1 MPDLI
6 VQNLARAF
14 PTRGEPLVVL
24 RGCSLELS
32 NGENAVIVGP
42 SGSGKSTFLYIVG
55 TLDRP
60 TSGTV
65 TLAGENP
72 FELDEPR
79 LAAFRNERIGF
90 VFQDHHLLPQCSVLE
105 NVLVPALATG
115 GVSPE
120 LVLRAREL
128 LGRVGLGNRL
138 DHRSA
143 ELSGGERQRT
153 AVARALL
160 RRPRLVLADEP
171 TGNLDRTTA
180 AAIGDSARRNARARE
195 NDDDRGDAQPGA
207 GPALRAE
214 VRARRGAVEADRAV
228 GRGLQA
234 TLSNSYA
241 TNAST

>member
-1 MPDLI
+1 MSDLI
-6 VQNLARAF
+6 VKDLERAF

-32 NGENAVIVGP
+32 GGESAVIVGP

-115 GVSPE
+115 GVPPV
-120 LVLRAREL
+120 LVARAREL
-128 LGRVGLGNRL
+128 LARVGLGNRL
-138 DHRSA
+138 DHRPA

-180 AAIGDSARRNARARE
+180 AAIGDLLIEMQEHENTMMIVVTHSLELARRFERKFE
-195 NDDDRGDAQPGA
+195 LD
-207 GPALRAE
+207 E
-214 VRARRGAVEADRAV
+214 
-228 GRGLQA
+228 GRLKPID
-234 TLSNSYA
+234 L
-241 TNAST
+241 